1 MKIQYIRGVFRMS
14 KTDKNRENVIFY
26 LHQLFFVI
34 LIVSYRAPQKLLH
47 TRYINYQIGH
57 FHLKNAEF
65 HRAVFNI
72 DTFYCYFLSTR
83 DMLGQVNSN
92 IFKGSFTCC
101 KNKELSTI
109 PTTII
114 FQLSEVKDKHMKK
127 NHRCSSE
134 FQLNKNKVMNRIILP
149 QNVMVQVITNYK
161 CVVI

>member
-47 TRYINYQIGH
+47 TRYINYQIVH
-57 FHLKNAEF
+57 FHLKNVEF

-72 DTFYCYFLSTR
+72 NTFYCYFLSTR

-101 KNKELSTI
+101 KNKENT
-109 PTTII
+109 TTII

-149 QNVMVQVITNYK
+149 KNVMVQVITNYK
-161 CVVI
+161 CVII